1 MSRIGKIPIKL
12 PKNVHSSYNDTI
24 LIIKGEFGILKK
36 QIPNMFNIR
45 YENNIIYLDLK
56 NYNIRKIGA
65 LYGLYR
71 TLIFNMVIGVSE
83 QFELALKL
91 NGVGYKAYIEK
102 NILIL
107 NLGYSHLIKKI
118 IPNDIFVKVLKN
130 TNIVIKSCEKEKLGL
145 FVSQLRS
152 CRPPEP
158 YKGKGILFEN
168 EIIKYKK
175 GKLNK
180 K

>member
-1 MSRIGKIPIKL
+1 MSRIGKIPIKI
-12 PKNVHSSYNDTI
+12 PQNVNIGYDGRI
-24 LIIKGEFGILKK
+24 LLIKGEFGILTKK
-36 QIPNMFNIR
+36 IPNIFNLR
-45 YENNIIYLDLK
+45 YENNILYLDLK
-56 NYNIRKIGA
+56 NYKIRKIHA

-83 QFELALKL
+83 QFKLILKL
-91 NGVGYKAYIEK
+91 NGIGYKAHIEK

-107 NLGYSHLIKKI
+107 SLGYSHLIKKI
-118 IPNDIFVKVLKN
+118 IPNNIFVKLLQN
-130 TNIVIKSCEKEKLGL
+130 TNIILKSCEKEKLGL